1 MFIKYVGNKGSLANM
16 LGEEL
21 YSVIKFYQ
29 VLTIYPKPVN
39 LLSIYERTV
48 LPHIYKDLVLMLQ
61 ELLPQNMV
69 SLFKNSEL
77 VSGTKREHQ
86 DTYK

>member
-1 MFIKYVGNKGSLANM
+1 M
-16 LGEEL
+16 
-21 YSVIKFYQ
+21 
-29 VLTIYPKPVN
+29 LTIYPKPVN

-48 LPHIYKDLVLMLQ
+48 LPHIYKDLVLMLE

-77 VSGTKREHQ
+77 VSGTKREH
-86 DTYK
+86 